1 MQKIMVAAFL
11 VLALAGCTGDDAGTD
26 VLWTKTECSVDRPL
40 PKEATMQTNMG
51 DIRLSLH
58 EFRAPIT
65 VENFVDL
72 AESGYYDGVEFHRIL
87 GDFMMQGGQGA
98 PGVDTIPDEIVPS
111 LHHEAKGTLSMA
123 NAGPNTGSSQF
134 FVTFGE
140 TAWLNGKHTV
150 FGRTVEGFDVLDAV
164 NANAKSSSPEDVV
177 METVTI
183 RQPSADE
190 ITADPFSFWTPN
202 TALAGETGRAFEFI
216 TTLRNDGPVAVP
228 YCLEAQSEE
237 GVVAVVEADRTS
249 GYLAPGEQLSILVQV
264 QKEAATGGFDLVAKT
279 IGTESRT
286 SIAVADATYG
296 KAAADGLEIEFDVV
310 GVTDD
315 GRLFWTTMQ
324 DAATGAVERGST
336 FEGSFQMQPSYGPVA
351 FKLAYPG
358 LVKGFYDHAL
368 GLLEHEG
375 GATRFHWD
383 LGYGEYSQQNPHAL
397 ASQYLIFEIIPRVV
411 P

>member
-11 VLALAGCTGDDAGTD
+11 VMALAGCTNNEAGTD
-26 VLWTKTECSVDRPL
+26 ELWTKAECTVDRPL

-58 EFRAPIT
+58 EYRAPIT
-65 VENFVDL
+65 VANFVDL
-72 AESGYYDGVEFHRIL
+72 AESGYYDGVPFHRIID
-87 GDFMMQGGQGA
+87 DFMMQGGQGA
-98 PGVDTIPDEIVPS
+98 PGVENIPDEIVPT

-164 NANAKSSSPEDVV
+164 NANAKTSSPEEVV
-177 METVTI
+177 METVAI
-183 RQPSADE
+183 RQPTADE
-190 ITADPFSFWTPN
+190 ITEDPFSFWTPN

-237 GVVAVVEADRTS
+237 GLVAVVEAERTS
-249 GYLAPGEQLSILVQV
+249 GYIAPGEQLSILVQV

-286 SIAVADATYG
+286 SFSVADATYG
-296 KAAADGLEIEFDVV
+296 KAAEDGLTIEFDVV

-315 GRLFWTTMQ
+315 GRLFWTTLE
-324 DAATGAVERGST
+324 DAALGAVARDST

-351 FKLAYPG
+351 FQLSYPG
-358 LVKGFYDHAL
+358 LVKGFYDAAL
-368 GLLEHEG
+368 GLQEHES
-375 GATRFHWD
+375 GASRFHWD
-383 LGYGEYSQQNPHAL
+383 LGYGEYNSNNRHAL
-397 ASQYLIFEIIPRVV
+397 ASQYLVFEIIPRVV